1 MDGAH
6 SKHTKYNGCLFVL
19 EGSDGDGKNV
29 ILAVALAPKESEEN
43 YDWFVGNCKASGL
56 GEWLDRPG
64 QAMITDRHKG
74 IPGAVSTY
82 LPKCT
87 QINCMRH
94 MINNMRT
101 KCGVFNDAE
110 VWKLRDSQ
118 TKELFEKRLAALRGR
133 SPKAADY
140 LSKVPLF
147 KWALYAV
154 SAALYGH
161 RTSNRVESENSRL
174 LPSRFEDPYG
184 FLEKSLFVIMDI
196 LRTNMK
202 SAEGYVKEKMFLTP
216 YAQKIYDLNDRKS
229 QATEVRVA
237 TDNVCYV
244 TYKAAQTET
253 RRYLQS
259 TRHCYSRLC
268 TLATVRS
275 HCADTLC
282 THNLCTLDFGFSH
295 SVHSRLC
302 TLRLHSRLWILALSV
317 LSTLHSRTVLTL
329 SALLSALALSA
340 QTTAA
345 VAVAAAGQI
354 IAAALLPLP
363 TPLLPCCRRRPC
375 R

>member
-1 MDGAH
+1 MQCPNGRVFYLVGATVQVAKKGCISVLQMDGAH

-317 LSTLHSRTVLTL
+317 LSTLHSRHC
-329 SALLSALALSA
+329 ALALY
-340 QTTAA
+340 
-345 VAVAAAGQI
+345 
-354 IAAALLPLP
+354 
-363 TPLLPCCRRRPC
+363 
-375 R
+375 